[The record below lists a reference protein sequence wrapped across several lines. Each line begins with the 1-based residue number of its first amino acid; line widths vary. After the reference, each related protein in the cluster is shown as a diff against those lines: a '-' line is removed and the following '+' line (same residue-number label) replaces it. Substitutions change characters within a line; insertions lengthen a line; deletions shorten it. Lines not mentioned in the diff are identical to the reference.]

1 MSSYQK
7 GNVWRKQFIVVGEI
21 NQAKYLF
28 SLIICLA
35 QMHINPPLLQ
45 PYSGVPFVLL
55 LCSIT
60 F

>member
-7 GNVWRKQFIVVGEI
+7 GNVGRKQFIVVGEI

-35 QMHINPPLLQ
+35 QMHINPPPTQ
-45 PYSGVPFVLL
+45 VLL
-55 LCSIT
+55 WGALRPPSV
-60 F
+60 